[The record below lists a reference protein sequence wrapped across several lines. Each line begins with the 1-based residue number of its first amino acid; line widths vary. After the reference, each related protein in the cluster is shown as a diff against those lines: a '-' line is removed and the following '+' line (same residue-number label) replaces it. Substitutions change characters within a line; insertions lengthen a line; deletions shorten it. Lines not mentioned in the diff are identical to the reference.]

1 VRSYRHRFHAGNHAD
16 VFKHWILMLLLE
28 HMGQKDKPFR
38 YIDTHAG
45 AGRYLLRPEAAAE
58 WHGGIGCLRAATS
71 RLPPSLV
78 RLRDHVD
85 AFNPAGRLEH
95 YPGSPWWAWRLC
107 RGQDELRL
115 FEWHPADARTLSADS
130 ALAGD
135 PRTRIWL
142 ADGLEGLRALLP
154 PPSRRALVMI
164 DPPYE
169 TRDEYDRVVAALEMA
184 LARFAS
190 GVYALWY
197 PELASVPAR
206 RLPERLER
214 LGARWLRAHIHLDRP
229 RADGLGMTGSGLFV
243 VNPPWT
249 LAAELEA
256 VLPVLT
262 AILANADETPHASV
276 RSG

>member
-1 VRSYRHRFHAGNHAD
+1 
-16 VFKHWILMLLLE
+16 MLLLE

-190 GVYALWY
+190 GSTHCGIRNWHRCRHADCPNGSSGW
-197 PELASVPAR
+197 ARAGCVPISISIAR
-206 RLPERLER
+206 APTVS
-214 LGARWLRAHIHLDRP
+214 A
-229 RADGLGMTGSGLFV
+229 
-243 VNPPWT
+243 
-249 LAAELEA
+249 
-256 VLPVLT
+256 
-262 AILANADETPHASV
+262 
-276 RSG
+276 